1 MNWLILIL
9 ISLITNIVVFTICG
23 AGGGFMMLV
32 ALNGFSERAAT
43 PILILF
49 ALIMLGVSI
58 ALSTATSWIYVKA
71 RKAEST
77 IKFWNVVGV
86 NAGVNVLIIL
96 TGLAV
101 FSITRLFH

>member
-1 MNWLILIL
+1 
-9 ISLITNIVVFTICG
+9 
-23 AGGGFMMLV
+23 
-32 ALNGFSERAAT
+32 
-43 PILILF
+43 
-49 ALIMLGVSI
+49 MLGVSI
-58 ALSTATSWIYVKA
+58 ALSTAASWIYVKA

-101 FSITRLFH
+101 FAITRLF

>member
-9 ISLITNIVVFTICG
+9 ISLMTNIMVFTICG
-23 AGGGFMMLV
+23 GGGGFILLV
-32 ALNGFSERAAT
+32 ALNGFSEKAAT

-49 ALIMLGVSI
+49 ALIMLGISV
-58 ALSTATSWIYVKA
+58 ALSTAASWIYVKA

-86 NAGVNVLIIL
+86 NAGVNILIIL

-101 FSITRLFH
+101 FAITRLLN